1 VESRTE
7 ALPKSQGPPDARGAS
22 SAVPTGAEPA
32 AAARRRPPVWLLAVI
47 GILVIAGLIYGIKF
61 LLYALGHES
70 TDDAR
75 VDADT
80 VAITSK
86 IGERVDRVL
95 VDTNQAVSK
104 GQVLVLLDAVDERTR
119 LAAALANRQA
129 QLAQARAAQTNV
141 QLTRATQAAQNQQ
154 NTGAIASAQ
163 AGILNASATASSAQ
177 EQVAAAKAAVVQTQA
192 ELRVAQS
199 NVPSAR
205 EALVRANADLNRTT
219 ALVRTGDLAQQTLD
233 ADRALQA
240 QAQAQYRSAIDN
252 VAAAETGVTQAEARY
267 TAAIASANAAE
278 AGIGSQRGQLTT
290 AQGRYDES
298 STPYKIGAEE
308 AQYAAAQAQVKS
320 LDAQVRSAQEQL
332 GYTVIRSPIDGY
344 VGAKN
349 VEIGAT
355 VAPGQSL
362 LDIVPRYGTYIT
374 ANYKE
379 TQLGKIKV
387 GQDVDIK
394 VDAYKDTTFHG
405 KVQTIAPASQNTFS
419 LVPAQNATGNF
430 VKVTQRL
437 PIRIIVTDA
446 PADKPLRVGMSVET
460 YVDIKSH

>member
-1 VESRTE
+1 MESRTE
-7 ALPKSQGPPDARGAS
+7 APPKSAPPDARGAAP
-22 SAVPTGAEPA
+22 SAPGQSDSPPQQ
-32 AAARRRPPVWLLAVI
+32 RKRPPLWLLIVLAVV
-47 GILVIAGLIYGIKF
+47 VIIGLIFGIKY
-61 LLYALGHES
+61 LIYAMGHEG

-86 IGERVDRVL
+86 ISERVDQIL
-95 VDTNQAVSK
+95 VDTNQPVSK
-104 GQVLVLLDAVDERTR
+104 GQVLVRLDAVDEKTR

-129 QLAQARAAQTNV
+129 QLAQAHAAQTNV
-141 QLTRATQAAQNQQ
+141 ALTTATQSAQNQQ
-154 NTGAIASAQ
+154 NSGAIASAQ
-163 AGILNASATASSAQ
+163 ASILNASATAASAQ
-177 EQVAAAKAAVVQTQA
+177 QQVASAKAAVNQA
-192 ELRVAQS
+192 QAQLRVAQS

-205 EALVRANADLNRTT
+205 EALARANADLSRTR

-233 ADRALQA
+233 ADRASQA
-240 QAQAQYRSAIDN
+240 QAQSQYQAALDN
-252 VAAAETGVTQAEARY
+252 VTAAQTAVSGAQARY
-267 TAAIASANAAE
+267 TAAIATANAAQ
-278 AGIGSQRGQLTT
+278 AGIGSQEGQLTT
-290 AQGRYDES
+290 ARGRYDES
-298 STPYKIGAEE
+298 NTPYKISAQE

-355 VAPGQSL
+355 VAPGASL

-387 GQDVDIK
+387 GQDVDIT
-394 VDAYKDTTFHG
+394 VDAYKGTTFHG

-419 LVPAQNATGNF
+419 LVPPSNATGNF

-437 PIRIIVTDA
+437 PIRVIVVDA
-446 PADKPLRVGMSVET
+446 PQDKPLRVGMSVET

>member
-1 VESRTE
+1 VT
-7 ALPKSQGPPDARGAS
+7 
-22 SAVPTGAEPA
+22 
-32 AAARRRPPVWLLAVI
+32 
-47 GILVIAGLIYGIKF
+47 
-61 LLYALGHES
+61 
-70 TDDAR
+70 
-75 VDADT
+75 
-80 VAITSK
+80 
-86 IGERVDRVL
+86 
-95 VDTNQAVSK
+95 K
-104 GQVLVLLDAVDERTR
+104 GQVLVELDAVDERSR
-119 LAAALANRQA
+119 LTAAVANRQA

-141 QLTRATQAAQNQQ
+141 ELTTATQAAQNQQ
-154 NTGAIASAQ
+154 NSGEIASAQ
-163 AGILNASATASSAQ
+163 AAILNASASATSAQ
-177 EQVAAAKAAVVQTQA
+177 EQVAAAKAAVAQA
-192 ELRVAQS
+192 QAQLRVAQS

-205 EALVRANADLNRTT
+205 EGLVRANADLNRTT

-240 QAQAQYRSAIDN
+240 QAQAQYRSAIDT
-252 VAAAETGVTQAEARY
+252 VSAAETAVTQAQARY

-298 STPYKIGAEE
+298 STPFKIGAEE

-320 LDAQVRSAQEQL
+320 LDAQVRTAQDQL

-349 VEIGAT
+349 IEIGAT

-379 TQLGKIKV
+379 TQLGKIRV

-394 VDAYKDTTFHG
+394 VDAYKGTTFHG

-437 PIRIIVTDA
+437 PIRIIVTDP
-446 PADKPLRVGMSVET
+446 PAAMPLRVGMSVET
-460 YVDIKSH
+460 YVDTKSQ

>member
-1 VESRTE
+1 MESRTE
-7 ALPKSQGPPDARGAS
+7 APLKPQPPPEARGAPVS
-22 SAVPTGAEPA
+22 NEPVA
-32 AAARRRPPVWLLAVI
+32 TPRRRPPLWLLIVI

-61 LLYALGHES
+61 LIYALGHES

-86 IGERVDRVL
+86 IGERVDKVL

-104 GQVLVLLDAVDERTR
+104 GQVLVRLDDVDERTR

-129 QLAQARAAQTNV
+129 QSAQARAAQTNV
-141 QLTRATQAAQNQQ
+141 ELTAATQVAQNQQ
-154 NTGAIASAQ
+154 NSGAIVSAQ
-163 AGILNASATASSAQ
+163 AAILNAAATASSADR
-177 EQVAAAKAAVVQTQA
+177 QVDAARAAVGQA
-192 ELRVAQS
+192 QAQLLVAQS
-199 NVPSAR
+199 TVPSAR
-205 EALVRANADLNRTT
+205 EALARANADLGRTI

-233 ADRALQA
+233 ADRAAQA
-240 QAQAQYRSAIDN
+240 EAQAQYRSAIDN
-252 VAAAETGVTQAEARY
+252 VTAAETAITQAQARY

-290 AQGRYDES
+290 AQGRYTES
-298 STPYKIGAEE
+298 STPYKVGAQQ

-320 LDAQVRSAQEQL
+320 LDAQVRSAQDQL

-355 VAPGQSL
+355 VSPGQSL

-387 GQDVDIK
+387 GQDVDIT
-394 VDAYKDTTFHG
+394 VDAYKGTTFHG
-405 KVQTIAPASQNTFS
+405 TVQTIAPASQNTFS

-437 PIRIIVTDA
+437 PIRVIVTDP

-460 YVDIKSH
+460 NVDIKSR

>member
-1 VESRTE
+1 MESRTE
-7 ALPKSQGPPDARGAS
+7 APPKPAGAPDARGAS
-22 SAVPTGAEPA
+22 GAPVAEEPSTTS
-32 AAARRRPPVWLLAVI
+32 RRRPPVWLLVVI

-61 LLYALGHES
+61 LIYALGHES

-95 VDTNQAVSK
+95 VDTNQAVTK
-104 GQVLVLLDAVDERTR
+104 GQVLVELDAVDERSR
-119 LAAALANRQA
+119 LTAAVANRQA

-141 QLTRATQAAQNQQ
+141 ELTTATQAAQNQQ
-154 NTGAIASAQ
+154 NSGEIASAQ
-163 AGILNASATASSAQ
+163 AAILNASASATSAQ
-177 EQVAAAKAAVVQTQA
+177 EQVAAAKAAVAQA
-192 ELRVAQS
+192 QAQLRVAQS

-205 EALVRANADLNRTT
+205 EGLVRANADLNRTT

-240 QAQAQYRSAIDN
+240 QAQAQYRSAIDT
-252 VAAAETGVTQAEARY
+252 VSAAETAVTQAQARY

-298 STPYKIGAEE
+298 STPFKIGAEE

-320 LDAQVRSAQEQL
+320 LDAQVRTAQDQL

-349 VEIGAT
+349 IEIGAT

-379 TQLGKIKV
+379 TQLGKIRV

-394 VDAYKDTTFHG
+394 VDAYKGTTFHG

-437 PIRIIVTDA
+437 PIRIIVTDP
-446 PADKPLRVGMSVET
+446 PAAMPLRVGMSVET
-460 YVDIKSH
+460 YVDTKSQ